1 MHRVAVL
8 ATDGVVGFELGIPTL
23 VFATAIHLIG
33 APRYSVRICTPNPTT
48 PAVATPA
55 PAVPPGTLPPATL
68 PPATHALTA
77 HAPTAPT
84 PPAPVTPAAAA
95 HAPTAPTAARPRATT
110 APTLTTPTLTAA
122 AAPHA
127 PPPDPNAPHAA
138 FARAISPG
146 PAAPPEAPP
155 HAISPDLKPSHGV
168 PPHAISPDSNAPHGA
183 PPHANPS
190 HPNALQGTPATSPH
204 PGYPHPA
211 PAHATPPHTAGP
223 HPNPPRTATAEAG
236 RYAIHATC
244 DLDDLA
250 AADTLILPARAGFAD
265 EPPPGVL
272 DAIRAAAARG
282 ARIASICTG
291 AFDLARTGLLDGKR
305 ATTHWRFADELARRH
320 PAITVDPAVLY
331 VDEGDILSSAGAA
344 AGIDL
349 CLHLVRRDHGAAFA
363 AEVARAIVAPPQRD
377 GGQAQYLR
385 HPDPADPDRSL
396 RPTLDWLRANLSA
409 PVTVPAIA
417 RHAGLSPRALT
428 RRFQAEV
435 GAPPL
440 RWLLRERVRRAQ
452 HLLETTDLAVD
463 RVAAE
468 SGFATAV
475 TLRHHFTRV
484 VGTSP
489 QSYRRTF
496 RA

>member
-1 MHRVAVL
+1 MHRIAVL
-8 ATDGVVGFELGIPTL
+8 AVDGVVGFELGIPAL
-23 VFATAIHLIG
+23 VFATAVHFIG
-33 APRYSVRICTPNPTT
+33 EPRYAVRVC
-48 PAVATPA
+48 
-55 PAVPPGTLPPATL
+55 
-68 PPATHALTA
+68 
-77 HAPTAPT
+77 APT
-84 PPAPVTPAAAA
+84 
-95 HAPTAPTAARPRATT
+95 RA
-110 APTLTTPTLTAA
+110 
-122 AAPHA
+122 
-127 PPPDPNAPHAA
+127 
-138 FARAISPG
+138 
-146 PAAPPEAPP
+146 
-155 HAISPDLKPSHGV
+155 
-168 PPHAISPDSNAPHGA
+168 
-183 PPHANPS
+183 
-190 HPNALQGTPATSPH
+190 
-204 PGYPHPA
+204 
-211 PAHATPPHTAGP
+211 
-223 HPNPPRTATAEAG
+223 ATAEAG
-236 RYAIHATC
+236 RYAIQADC
-244 DLDDLA
+244 GLDELA
-250 AADTLILPARAGFAD
+250 AADTLILPARRDFAD

-272 DAIRAAAARG
+272 AAVDAAADRG

-291 AFDLARTGLLDGKR
+291 AFDLARTGLLDGRR
-305 ATTHWRFADELARRH
+305 ATTHWRFADDLARRH
-320 PAITVDPAVLY
+320 PAVTVDPAVLF
-331 VDEGDILSSAGAA
+331 VDEGPVLTSAGAA

-363 AEVARAIVAPPQRD
+363 AEVARVIVAPPQRD

-396 RPTLDWLRANLSA
+396 RPTLDWLRADLAA
-409 PVTVPAIA
+409 PVTVAAIA